1 MSGPFLEDSFCQFFQ
16 CSRID
21 DDSNSSKKTPVKN
34 DENQFGGFDE
44 KFVDPLPDGFVCP
57 ICFLALRQPIQTKD
71 CGHRFCLSCFNLL
84 KRNKEDFLCPLD
96 RQIINMEKVFN
107 DKATER
113 VILSLPINCR
123 NFKNKCDWVGSI
135 ASIDNHLKHCVF
147 SETLCP
153 NTKCQA
159 ELTHKDLPHH
169 LEFYCK
175 FRKIECQYCSAKYPH
190 NNIQMAQ
197 HLANNCSLSIQRC
210 EYYKIGCIYKGTK
223 AQRETHIESSM
234 NFHLLL
240 AINKINSLN
249 EIINN
254 KEEKLISLEN
264 KFASLKQ
271 TELNETFIKT
281 AEEKLNKLES
291 DINNVNNKINLIE
304 KQPMNNRYMWLLN
317 DIDKINSK
325 ETKKLKGHSICSSP
339 FYSAPYSYKFF
350 LEIYLNGFGE
360 HKGTHSSIYLNIIK
374 GEYDNLLEWPLTK
387 KIKVS
392 LLDQSA
398 NRKHKNFYI
407 DPKKSS
413 PEYFN
418 KPTLQPKRIGC
429 LMPIITFPCPGFIMN
444 NTLMIEC
451 EIED

>member
-135 ASIDNHLKHCVF
+135 ASID
-147 SETLCP
+147 
-153 NTKCQA
+153 
-159 ELTHKDLPHH
+159 
-169 LEFYCK
+169 
-175 FRKIECQYCSAKYPH
+175 
-190 NNIQMAQ
+190 MAQ

>member
-135 ASIDNHLKHCVF
+135 ASIDDHWN
-147 SETLCP
+147 ECP
-153 NTKCQA
+153 NK
-159 ELTHKDLPHH
+159 P
-169 LEFYCK
+169 
-175 FRKIECQYCSAKYPH
+175 IECL
-190 NNIQMAQ
+190 NNCGEINLMRKMMAQ

>member
-96 RQIINMEKVFN
+96 RQIINMEKDHWN
-107 DKATER
+107 E
-113 VILSLPINCR
+113 
-123 NFKNKCDWVGSI
+123 
-135 ASIDNHLKHCVF
+135 
-147 SETLCP
+147 CP
-153 NTKCQA
+153 NK
-159 ELTHKDLPHH
+159 P
-169 LEFYCK
+169 
-175 FRKIECQYCSAKYPH
+175 IECL
-190 NNIQMAQ
+190 NNCGEINLMRKMMAQ